1 MKKNSERGGA
11 VLITT
16 ILILMISAVIAISLL
31 NSSRVGSRVSSN
43 YKLQEN
49 AFNVA
54 EAGFER
60 ARSQILNFASVTA
73 QLFYDPA
80 NPNTLYDPNF
90 NDYGQITGTAGVYGN
105 YYGTY
110 PQYKGTMPITLPDG
124 QTLTGEWYVRIIDN
138 DLVCNEPVSGDYLQG
153 DYLNVQK
160 IKDILANTAAG
171 SDARIQ
177 QMNGV
182 MLNCRELNNGGSSAT
197 GAECNAMPT
206 IDFSKNQDN
215 SVFVESRGII
225 RQGTQIVASRLVR
238 ILIRTDLA
246 GGGARNP
253 SQKGGAAGGT
263 RSNISGGATPVGWG
277 N

>member
-1 MKKNSERGGA
+1 MIKNSERGGA

-31 NSSRVGSRVSSN
+31 NSSRVGSKVSAN

-54 EAGFER
+54 EAGFEKV
-60 ARSQILNFASVTA
+60 RSQILNFANVTA

-90 NDYGQITGTAGVYGN
+90 NDYAQITGSGGVYGA

-110 PQYKGTMPITLPDG
+110 PQYKGTMPITLPG
-124 QTLTGEWYVRIIDN
+124 GETLTGEWYVRIIDN
-138 DLVCNEPVSGDYLQG
+138 DLVCNKPLSGDYLQG
-153 DYLNVQK
+153 DYLNIQK
-160 IKDILANTAAG
+160 IKDILASTSAG
-171 SDARIQ
+171 SDERIQ

-182 MLNCRELNNGGSSAT
+182 MLNCRELNNGGA
-197 GAECNAMPT
+197 GDCNAMPT
-206 IDFSKNQDN
+206 IDFSQNQDN

-225 RQGTQIVASRLVR
+225 RQGSQIVASRLIRV
-238 ILIRTDLA
+238 LIRTDLNS
-246 GGGARNP
+246 GGARNHT
-253 SQKGGAAGGT
+253 QRGGAAGGT
-263 RSNISGGATPVGWG
+263 QSQVAGGAAPVGYG
-277 N
+277 H

>member
-60 ARSQILNFASVTA
+60 VRSQILNFTNVTA

-80 NPNTLYDPNF
+80 KLNTLYDPNF
-90 NDYGQITGTAGVYGN
+90 NDYSQITGSSGLYAN

-110 PQYKGTMPITLPDG
+110 PQYSGTMPITLPNG

-138 DLVCNEPVSGDYLQG
+138 DLVCNKPLSGDYVQG
-153 DYLNVQK
+153 GYLNIQK
-160 IKDILANTAAG
+160 IKDVLASTTPA

-177 QMNGV
+177 QMNGI
-182 MLNCRELNNGGSSAT
+182 MLNCRELNNGGA
-197 GAECNAMPT
+197 GACNAMPT
-206 IDFSKNQDN
+206 IDFSQNKDN

-225 RQGTQIVASRLVR
+225 RRGTQILASRLVR
-238 ILIRTDLA
+238 VLIRTNLSS
-246 GGGARNP
+246 GGGRNP

-263 RSNISGGATPVGWG
+263 RSNVSGGTTPTGWG
-277 N
+277 G

>member
-60 ARSQILNFASVTA
+60 VRSQILNFANVTA

-90 NDYGQITGTAGVYGN
+90 NDYGQITGGGGLYAS
-105 YYGTY
+105 YYGKY
-110 PQYKGTMPITLPDG
+110 PQYKGTMPITLPGG

-138 DLVCNEPVSGDYLQG
+138 DLVCNEPLSGDYLQG

-160 IKDILANTAAG
+160 IKDVLASTAAG

-177 QMNGV
+177 DMNGV
-182 MLNCRELNNGGSSAT
+182 MLNCRELNNGDVGTCS
-197 GAECNAMPT
+197 AMPT
-206 IDFSKNQDN
+206 IDFSQNQDN

-225 RQGTQIVASRLVR
+225 RQGNQVVASRLVR
-238 ILIRTDLA
+238 VLIRTDLNS
-246 GGGARNP
+246 GGGRNP

>member
-1 MKKNSERGGA
+1 MMKKNNERGGA

-16 ILILMISAVIAISLL
+16 ILILLISAIIAISLL
-31 NSSRVGSRVSSN
+31 NSSRVGSRVSAN

-60 ARSQILNFASVTA
+60 VRSQILNFANVTA
-73 QLFYDPA
+73 QLFYDPS
-80 NPNTLYDPNF
+80 NKQTLYDPNF
-90 NDYGQITGTAGVYGN
+90 NLYSQITGNSGLYAA

-110 PQYKGTMPITLPDG
+110 PQYKGTMPITLPGG

-138 DLVCNEPVSGDYLQG
+138 DLVCNKPLSGDYVVNG
-153 DYLNVQK
+153 YLNVQK
-160 IKDILANTAAG
+160 IKGILSSTAPG
-171 SDARIQ
+171 SEDRIQ
-177 QMNGV
+177 KMNGV
-182 MLNCRELNNGGSSAT
+182 MINCREVNNGGA
-197 GAECNAMPT
+197 GNCNTMPT
-206 IDFSKNQDN
+206 IDFSQNQDN

-225 RQGTQIVASRLVR
+225 RRGNQILASRLVR
-238 ILIRTDLA
+238 ILIRTDLSS
-246 GGGARNP
+246 GGGRNP

-263 RSNISGGATPVGWG
+263 RSNVSGGAAPIGYG